1 MTVKQIRTKIEQLEK
16 QRADMVAR
24 HATALEIYP
33 ITMKLAHLY
42 NALNE
47 DETEGLSR

>member
-1 MTVKQIRTKIEQLEK
+1 MTVKQIRTKIDQLEK

-33 ITMKLAHLY
+33 VTIKLAHLY
-42 NALNE
+42 KALNE
-47 DETEGLSR
+47 AEGLSR